1 MSRTFQNDNEKMSY
15 SMGLNMAE
23 YVVHTPIDLVPEL
36 VLEGLR
42 DALAGKPGI
51 SPEEYSAAMRA
62 LQMKIQEAAR
72 SQAKDQAEKNRKE
85 EETFMAANK
94 GKAGVMTT
102 ASGLQYEIL
111 KNADGPKP
119 GKSSKVR
126 VHYTGTL
133 LNGQVFDSSVERGT
147 PAEFGLAQVIPG
159 WTEGL
164 QLMPAGS
171 KFRFYIPAR
180 LAYGERGAPGA
191 IPPNAALIFDV
202 ELLGIL

>member
-1 MSRTFQNDNEKMSY
+1 M
-15 SMGLNMAE
+15 
-23 YVVHTPIDLVPEL
+23 
-36 VLEGLR
+36 
-42 DALAGKPGI
+42 
-51 SPEEYSAAMRA
+51 
-62 LQMKIQEAAR
+62 
-72 SQAKDQAEKNRKE
+72 
-85 EETFMAANK
+85 
-94 GKAGVMTT
+94 
-102 ASGLQYEIL
+102 
-111 KNADGPKP
+111 
-119 GKSSKVR
+119 R